1 VEFKRTKI
9 DSKSSAGKD
18 SRLFKFAPG
27 NGSQVDQSGGMRCR
41 QRVGKTNA
49 ALPLGFEGG
58 AKPGVLSNAFG
69 DP

>member
-1 VEFKRTKI
+1 VPEKI
-9 DSKSSAGKD
+9 QDFSSLNREMD
-18 SRLFKFAPG
+18 HFR
-27 NGSQVDQSGGMRCR
+27 QVDQSGGMRCR